1 VEPTN
6 EILQKRVY
14 LDHAASTPAR
24 PEVVAAMLPW
34 LADHPGNP
42 SGSHAAAREAR
53 RAVDDARDHVAVLV
67 GCLPGEVVF
76 TSGGTEADNLAVD
89 GVVRATGGLPVC
101 SAAEHP
107 AVLEPVRDAG
117 GMVVPTDAGGRIGL
131 EALAEVLASV
141 DASSAAD
148 APETRIA
155 LVSVMAANN
164 ETGVVTDLEAV
175 AEVMARHAPDA
186 VLHSDAVQATA
197 WLDLP
202 TMVHPADLVSITGH
216 KFGGP
221 KGAGALVV
229 RDGVPL
235 APVLR
240 GGGQER
246 ERRSGTQNVPAIA
259 GLGEAARLMV
269 AEREAMGRRVG
280 ALRDR
285 LENGLMASVD
295 GAGATVS
302 GSVVRTAG
310 VAHLCFDGIESEEL
324 LFLLERDGIAASAAA
339 SCASGAQ
346 EPSHVLAAMGID
358 RVTAAGSLRL
368 SLGWASTD
376 ADVDHALAVIPPA
389 VERLRAHAR
398 SLRSG

>member
-1 VEPTN
+1 MNLPLSTG
-6 EILQKRVY
+6 VY

-24 PEVVAAMLPW
+24 SEVVAAMVPW

-42 SGSHAAAREAR
+42 SGSHAAARAAR
-53 RAVDDARDHVAVLV
+53 RAVDDARDHVAALV
-67 GCLPGEVVF
+67 GCLPAEVVF

-89 GVVRATGGLPVC
+89 GVVRATGGLPAC

-107 AVLEPVRDAG
+107 AVLAPVVDVG
-117 GMVVPTDAGGRIGL
+117 GPVVPTDDAGRIDLDALGDLLAGPDGGR
-131 EALAEVLASV
+131 V
-141 DASSAAD
+141 
-148 APETRIA
+148 R
-155 LVSVMAANN
+155 LVSAMAANN
-164 ETGVVTDLEAV
+164 ETGVVTDVDAV
-175 AEVMARHAPDA
+175 ADVVDRFAPQA
-186 VLHSDAVQATA
+186 VLHSDAVQAAA

-202 TMVHPADLVSITGH
+202 TALRRAGLVSITGH

-229 RDGVPL
+229 RGGVPL

-246 ERRSGTQNVPAIA
+246 ERRSGTQNVPAIV
-259 GLGEAARLMV
+259 GLGEAARLMMDERVSLGHRV
-269 AEREAMGRRVG
+269 A

-285 LENGLMASVD
+285 LEDGLRDAVD
-295 GAGATVS
+295 GAHRTVPD
-302 GSVVRTAG
+302 GIDRTPG

-324 LFLLERDGIAASAAA
+324 LFLLERDGIAASAAS

-346 EPSHVLAAMGID
+346 EPSPVLAAMGID

-368 SLGWASTD
+368 SLGHCSTD
-376 ADVDHALAVIPPA
+376 ADVDHALAVIPAA
-389 VERLRAHAR
+389 VARLRGYAR